1 MAILHIEHAISDFA
15 VWTAAFG
22 RLAERRRSAGVRH
35 EQVCRPVD
43 DPHYVLVELD
53 FPTVQQAQAFLQFL
67 IESVWSSSDSSPALS
82 GKPFGRVLLI
92 EHRA

>member
-1 MAILHIEHAISDFA
+1 MTTLRLEHAISDFA

-22 RLAERRRSAGVRH
+22 RLAERRRSAGVGH

-43 DPHYVLVELD
+43 DPHCVLVELD

-67 IESVWSSSDSSPALS
+67 IESVWSSSNSSPGLS